1 MSRITSEHYDDIDL
15 ELDRYAD
22 YEAAFTERTRRKAKP
37 NHKPKKSKAQ
47 QLDSVA
53 AEVDGLEGGLRTTY
67 RPSLFEEGW
76 LLDSLRPFYDMGL
89 ITDVLA
95 RVKGGKEANVYRVA
109 GSPNAGV
116 ELLAAKVYRPAMF
129 RTMKNDSA
137 YREGRATLNSEGHV
151 IKHREN
157 RETRALKKKSDFG
170 RELAHGS
177 WLMHEYGAL
186 QMLHAAG
193 AAVPRPVAIASNAIL
208 MDYCGDNAL
217 AAPTLSE
224 IRLTPKQARAAFD
237 TVLETVQIMLRHG
250 MVHGDLSAYNV
261 LYWDDQPI
269 VIDLPQVVE
278 VDGNPNA
285 RSFLQRDLERL
296 AQYFASCGDER
307 DPHAL
312 LRELWIDAR

>member
-1 MSRITSEHYDDIDL
+1 MSRSTSEHYDDIDL
-15 ELDRYAD
+15 EMDRYAD
-22 YEAAFTERTRRKAKP
+22 YEAAFTERTRRKAKA
-37 NHKPKKSKAQ
+37 NHKPKKSQAQ

-53 AEVDGLEGGLRTTY
+53 AVEGLEGGFNTTY
-67 RPSLFEEGW
+67 RPGLFEGGW

-89 ITDVLA
+89 MTDVLA

-109 GSPNAGV
+109 GSPNAGAD
-116 ELLAAKVYRPAMF
+116 LLAAKVYRPAMF

-137 YREGRATLNSEGHV
+137 YREGRSTLNSDGHV
-151 IKHREN
+151 IKQSNN
-157 RETRALKKKSDFG
+157 RITRALKKKSDFG
-170 RELAHGS
+170 KAVAHGS

-186 QMLHAAG
+186 QTLHEAG
-193 AAVPRPVAIASNAIL
+193 AAVPRPIAIASNAIL
-208 MDYCGDNAL
+208 MDYCGDDAL
-217 AAPTLSE
+217 AAPTLAE
-224 IRLTPKQARAAFD
+224 VRLTAKQARAAFD

-285 RSFLQRDLERL
+285 RSYLERDLERL
-296 AQYFASCGDER
+296 TQYFGACGDDR

-312 LRELWIDAR
+312 VRELWIDAR